1 MAACAADGLSVTG
14 DDAILAIVPMF
25 HANAWGLVYAALIAG
40 ADLVMPD
47 RFLQAEPLVR
57 LIASERPTIAGAVPT
72 IWNDVLHYLE
82 ANPGSDISSL
92 GLRQAADLGGC
103 LADDPGWGDQR
114 DAGSLRHRQVGAAQD
129 HHRAAE
135 ARPGLDHHRGHRP
148 GHVLGEGALRDPQ
161 AVRGAVPG
169 RCDVRLVEPARKN
182 VVSGTTY

>member
-82 ANPGSDISSL
+82 ANPGSDISS
-92 GLRQAADLGGC
+92 RSEE
-103 LADDPGWGDQR
+103 R
-114 DAGSLRHRQVGAAQD
+114 RVGK
-129 HHRAAE
+129 E
-135 ARPGLDHHRGHRP
+135 
-148 GHVLGEGALRDPQ
+148 
-161 AVRGAVPG
+161 
-169 RCDVRLVEPARKN
+169 C
-182 VVSGTTY
+182 VSTCRFRWSP